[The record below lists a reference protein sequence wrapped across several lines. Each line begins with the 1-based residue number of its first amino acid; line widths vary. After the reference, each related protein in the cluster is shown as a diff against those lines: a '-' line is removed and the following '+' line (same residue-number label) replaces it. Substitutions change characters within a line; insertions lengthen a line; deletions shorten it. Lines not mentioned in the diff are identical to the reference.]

1 MKKNHAT
8 IEEFS
13 PQSQSLS
20 TEINETQSIAFNF
33 KYGFEPKKKKFLNHT
48 LMHVIA

>member
-33 KYGFEPKKKKFLNHT
+33 KYGFEPKKKNFSIIH
-48 LMHVIA
+48 